1 MYPDPDFYISYAYP
15 YTSMIIKK
23 LIKDVISQQV
33 LSKEGKESLQ
43 SFKFKDVMGS
53 ELTAKVEAYAGLN
66 IVSTDNDSAKTYQ
79 DIVSSLEE
87 QIAEKLK
94 NNKRLTNKDI
104 ENIEDRLGLI
114 AAIKKL
120 VMSDIN
126 DG

>member
-1 MYPDPDFYISYAYP
+1 
-15 YTSMIIKK
+15 
-23 LIKDVISQQV
+23 
-33 LSKEGKESLQ
+33 
-43 SFKFKDVMGS
+43 MGS
-53 ELTAKVEAYAGLN
+53 ELTAKVEAYTGLN
-66 IVSTDNDSAKTYQ
+66 IVSTDNDSARTYQ